1 MYHVLHHEVHRNA
14 NLSRSRPTQSNDTC
28 SQPFAANHTP
38 STLPAAQMNTC
49 SQICYRTAVRAARRG
64 RLAPREQLSIPSIAC
79 HEPSARSITRSTASQ
94 PHRSRWAALLVPFW
108 QPNGTSRATTFTM
121 GSSTG
126 FVCMQGRDAI
136 SGNQHAISPKR
147 EAELH
152 RRDHIGIRALIGVRP
167 PCSTLQRR
175 PPRRSCSW

>member
-1 MYHVLHHEVHRNA
+1 MHAERNGREKYMYHVLHHEVHRNA

-79 HEPSARSITRSTASQ
+79 HEPSAVHVPQHLNPTG
-94 PHRSRWAALLVPFW
+94 LVGLPFW
-108 QPNGTSRATTFTM
+108 HPF
-121 GSSTG
+121 
-126 FVCMQGRDAI
+126 
-136 SGNQHAISPKR
+136 GNPTEQAAPRPSQW

-152 RRDHIGIRALIGVRP
+152 RIRLHAREGRHQWQSACHLSKMGSRAP
-167 PCSTLQRR
+167 SP
-175 PPRRSCSW
+175 